1 MKVVKVSEIL
11 MKQIEVKIGKTPAG
25 YSAAIDI
32 LPGWIVAVTGSFADI
47 RKEIEDS
54 IAFYIECAQRD
65 GEPYPKVFNSKYE
78 LIYKFDVESL
88 LYCYDKIISKAA
100 LSRLTGINEKQLSR
114 YGLGLSKP
122 RPRQAD
128 KIVEGLHILGKDL
141 LAVSI

>member
-1 MKVVKVSEIL
+1 

-88 LYCYDKIISKAA
+88 LYCFDKIISKADTDLA
-100 LSRLTGINEKQLSR
+100 YPNPAQNRQTK
-114 YGLGLSKP
+114 LSKGCIYWE
-122 RPRQAD
+122 
-128 KIVEGLHILGKDL
+128 KICWQCRFKNSSL
-141 LAVSI
+141 LRLIVYRKKC

>member
-1 MKVVKVSEIL
+1 

-25 YSAAIDI
+25 YSAAIDM

-54 IAFYIECAQRD
+54 IAFYIDCAKAD
-65 GEPYPKVFNSKYE
+65 GESYPKIFNGKFE
-78 LIYKFDVESL
+78 LVYKFDVESL

-122 RPRQAD
+122 RQKQAD
-128 KIVEGLHILGKDL
+128 KIVEGLHLLGKDL
-141 LAVSI
+141 LAVEI

>member
-11 MKQIEVKIGKTPAG
+11 MKQIQVKIGKTPAG

-47 RKEIEDS
+47 RKEIENS

-65 GEPYPKVFNSKYE
+65 GEQYPKVFNSKYE